1 MFIEN
6 NGRSVDRIA
15 CVLIGEAMLAV
26 LLYCFSDGI
35 SGNDFWWHVKVGEW
49 IVTHGS
55 VPATDIFSWIGQ
67 QHHISW
73 TAHEWLSEVLLY
85 LIYSSCGQVGIYLLS
100 MGLAALMTLLLVLQ
114 VGERV
119 TKNILISGLF
129 FILFTVLTSLFFY
142 GRPQIFSFFLLF
154 AELKILYGYMEDA
167 SAGSV
172 FFSPLIACLWSNL
185 HGGSA
190 CLSYMLC
197 ALFLIASA
205 FRFRLGRIYSGRKT
219 KGQVC
224 KLLLVTVLSVAGIM
238 VNPIGYRA
246 LIYPYVNVSNALQ
259 MSVIS
264 EWQVPDAKNIGHLI
278 LYFLPI
284 VLMSAGF
291 FTETK
296 KIRLIDLMMMGF
308 FVLLFMRSSRFIIL
322 WYIAAA
328 FYAFDYLPA
337 CRMKEL
343 TKRFEKGFCVLG
355 ILLLLVPIGSG
366 IYEIYMKAASGQMI
380 STALSEEM
388 TACIKEAEPQRIF
401 NDYNV
406 GETLIYHDIPVFF
419 DARADLYAAEHIFED
434 GISLLFLEQC
444 NTERKGEFV
453 NPEELIEQYGFDGY
467 VVLKSRPLYAYMM
480 SHPERYELVLEDET
494 TGYLVNR

>member
-1 MFIEN
+1 MFTKN
-6 NGRSVDRIA
+6 SGRSVDRIA
-15 CVLIGEAMLAV
+15 CLLIGEAMLAV

-55 VPATDIFSWIGQ
+55 VPTTDIFSWIGQ
-67 QHHISW
+67 QHCIPW
-73 TAHEWLSEVLLY
+73 TAHEWLSEVVFY
-85 LIYSSCGQVGIYLLS
+85 LIYSSFGQAGIYLLS
-100 MGLAALMTLLLVLQ
+100 IGLAILLTMFMALQ
-114 VGERV
+114 VGKRAKE
-119 TKNILISGLF
+119 NILISGLF
-129 FILFTVLTSLFFY
+129 FTLFTVLTSLFFY
-142 GRPQIFSFFLLF
+142 GRPQISGFFLLF
-154 AELKILYGYMEDA
+154 AELKLLYGYMEDA
-167 SAGSV
+167 SVRSV
-172 FFSPLIACLWSNL
+172 FLIPLITCLWSNL
-185 HGGSA
+185 HGGSS

-197 ALFLIASA
+197 VLFLIASA
-205 FRFRLGRIYSGRKT
+205 FRFRLGRIYSERKT
-219 KGQVC
+219 KGQIC
-224 KLLLVTVLSVAGIM
+224 KLLLVTVLSIAGIM

-246 LIYPYVNVSNALQ
+246 LVYPYVNIGNTLQ

-264 EWQVPDAKNIGHLI
+264 EWQVPDAKNIGHLV

-296 KIRLIDLMMMGF
+296 KIRLIDLMVMGF
-308 FVLLFMRSSRFIIL
+308 FVLLFMRSSRFIVL
-322 WYIAAA
+322 WYIAAT
-328 FYAFDYLPA
+328 FYAFDYLPT

-343 TKRFEKGFCVLG
+343 TKRFEKGFCVIG
-355 ILLLLVPIGSG
+355 ILLLLVPIGFGLYS
-366 IYEIYMKAASGQMI
+366 IYTKAASGKMI

-434 GISLLFLEQC
+434 GISLLLLVQC
-444 NTERKGEFV
+444 NTERGGEFV
-453 NPEELIEQYGFDGY
+453 NPEELIEQYGFDGF

-480 SHPERYELVLEDET
+480 SHPEWYELVFEDET
-494 TGYLVNR
+494 AGYMVNR